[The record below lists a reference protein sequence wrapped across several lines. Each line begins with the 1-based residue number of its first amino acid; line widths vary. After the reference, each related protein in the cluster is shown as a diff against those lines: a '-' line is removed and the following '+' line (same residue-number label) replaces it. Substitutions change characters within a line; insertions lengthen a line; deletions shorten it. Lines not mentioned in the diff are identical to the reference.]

1 MNKPNPEVDGYFSRA
16 KKWQEELARLRTILL
31 DSPLTEELKWYQPC
45 YTLQGKN
52 VLLIHGLKDAFALAF
67 LKGSLMQDEHGLLTK
82 PGENTQSGRWMKFS
96 SLQEVVEREAIVRA
110 YVQEAVEI
118 ERSGREVV
126 LKTTADYAVPDELQ
140 RKLDTSP
147 NFRHAF
153 DALTPGRQRGYL
165 LHFAAPKQS
174 KTRAAR
180 IEKWT
185 PQILNGRG
193 MHDR

>member
-1 MNKPNPEVDGYFSRA
+1 MNKPNPQVDGYFSRA
-16 KKWQEELARLRTILL
+16 KKWQELLTHLRTILL
-31 DSPLTEELKWYQPC
+31 YGPLTEELKWGQPC

-52 VLLIHGLKDAFALAF
+52 VLLIHGLKDACALAF
-67 LKGSLMQDEHGLLTK
+67 LKGALLRDEHGLLSK
-82 PGENTQSGRWMKFS
+82 PGQNTQSGRWMKFS
-96 SLQEVVEREAIVRA
+96 SPQEVSERDAIVRA
-110 YVQEAVEI
+110 YVQEAVEV
-118 ERSGREVV
+118 ERAGLEVV
-126 LKTTADYAVPDELQ
+126 LKTTADYAVPEELQ

-147 NFRHAF
+147 NLRHAF

-185 PQILNGRG
+185 PQILNGKG
-193 MHDR
+193 IHDR

>member
-1 MNKPNPEVDGYFSRA
+1 MNTPNPEVDGYFSRA
-16 KKWQEELARLRTILL
+16 KKWQEELARLRVLLL

-52 VLLIHGLKDAFALAF
+52 VLIIHGLKDACALAF
-67 LKGSLMQDEHGLLTK
+67 LKGALMEDEHGLLTK

-96 SLQEVVEREAIVRA
+96 SVQEVVGREAIVRA
-110 YVQEAVEI
+110 YVQEAVDI
-118 ERSGREVV
+118 ERAGREVV
-126 LKTTADYAVPDELQ
+126 MKTTADYAVPEELQ

-147 NFRHAF
+147 NLRHAF
-153 DALTPGRQRGYL
+153 EALTPGRQRGYL
-165 LHFAAPKQS
+165 LHFATPKQS

-185 PQILNGRG
+185 PQILNGKG
-193 MHDR
+193 IHDR